1 MPEPTA
7 APTTKTVMSLPE
19 ALGQA
24 LELHRQG
31 RLAEAENFYAA
42 ILRTK
47 PDHFDALHML
57 GVIKGQQ
64 GNNEASAK
72 LIREALQASPESPEA
87 FYNLGIALANLGRHE
102 EALASYDRALTI
114 KPDYAEALRD
124 RGIVLRLLNRHEE
137 ALANYDRALAIK
149 PEHVEALNNRG
160 NTLYALN
167 RYEEALASYERAL
180 ALKPDYADAL
190 NNRAAA
196 LQALNRYEEALA
208 SYDRALA
215 LKPDHAEALN
225 NRGLALVALKR
236 PDDALA
242 TFDQA
247 LSLKAEYAEALIN
260 RGAAL
265 QALKH
270 YEQALADYDR
280 ALVIKPDNAEALRN
294 RGIVLRVL
302 NRPEE
307 ALGSFDRAFAIKP
320 EYAAA
325 VMNHLGVKVRLVCAT
340 RHNERDF
347 FQRSALG
354 RSLKTSCNGGPW
366 LDLALSPENKKGLP
380 AIYNSAIRE
389 SETRPAILVFLHDDI
404 FLIDFFWAD
413 KIVLALNQ
421 FGIVGLAGNRRR
433 VPKQPSW
440 AFVDD
445 KFTWDAVENLSGTVG
460 HGSQF
465 PCFIDRYGPA
475 PSECKL
481 LDGLFLAA
489 SSETLLANDL
499 YFDERYDFHFY
510 DLDFCR
516 EADRKGVKMGT
527 FPISVIHESVGSLGG
542 ESWRSGY
549 GRYLEKWG
557 E

>member
-1 MPEPTA
+1 MGQ
-7 APTTKTVMSLPE
+7 SLRHQSAGDE
-19 ALGQA
+19 HQWGSLDA
-24 LELHRQG
+24 EL
-31 RLAEAENFYAA
+31 
-42 ILRTK
+42 LRG
-47 PDHFDALHML
+47 LS
-57 GVIKGQQ
+57 
-64 GNNEASAK
+64 AS
-72 LIREALQASPESPEA
+72 
-87 FYNLGIALANLGRHE
+87 
-102 EALASYDRALTI
+102 
-114 KPDYAEALRD
+114 
-124 RGIVLRLLNRHEE
+124 
-137 ALANYDRALAIK
+137 YDRALAIK